1 MKYPP
6 FHSSDSALH
15 EKPMAAATVR
25 KFCCS
30 KPVLFTLGALS
41 LWHFGDVLLGTL
53 LHALH
58 VVIEVLEMGLE
69 HLLEALFHLEG
80 HDAQMATAWIG
91 LALILTLI
99 AFIGNRLR
107 RAWRSRFQS
116 WQHVFESAGHWARSH
131 WNLWLPPV
139 LALTITTTLL

>member
-1 MKYPP
+1 MQDRHPHP
-6 FHSSDSALH
+6 DVPALN
-15 EKPMAAATVR
+15 EKPGAATVR

-30 KPVLFTLGALS
+30 KPVLFTAGALG

-91 LALILTLI
+91 LVLILILVTY
-99 AFIGNRLR
+99 IGKRLR
-107 RAWRSRFQS
+107 QAWRSRFPS
-116 WQHVFESAGHWARSH
+116 WQQFFQAVGTWARSH

>member
-1 MKYPP
+1 MQDRHPHP
-6 FHSSDSALH
+6 DVPALND
-15 EKPMAAATVR
+15 KPGAATVR

-30 KPVLFTLGALS
+30 KPVLFTAGALG

-91 LALILTLI
+91 LALILILVTYTVK
-99 AFIGNRLR
+99 RLR
-107 RAWRSRFQS
+107 QAWRSRFPS
-116 WQHVFESAGHWARSH
+116 WQQFFEAVGTWTRSH

>member
-1 MKYPP
+1 MKDP
-6 FHSSDSALH
+6 HLH
-15 EKPMAAATVR
+15 PADPAFDDKPGAATVR

-30 KPVLFTLGALS
+30 KPVLFTVGTLGF
-41 LWHFGDVLLGTL
+41 WHFGDVLIGTL

-91 LALILTLI
+91 LALTLTLI

>member
-1 MKYPP
+1 MK
-6 FHSSDSALH
+6 DSYLH
-15 EKPMAAATVR
+15 PADPAWNGKAMPAFTVR

-30 KPVLFTLGALS
+30 KPMLFTLGALG
-41 LWHFGDVLLGTL
+41 LWHFGDVLLGTF

-69 HLLEALFHLEG
+69 HLLEALFHLKG

-91 LALILTLI
+91 LGLILTLI

-107 RAWRSRFQS
+107 RAWRRRFQS